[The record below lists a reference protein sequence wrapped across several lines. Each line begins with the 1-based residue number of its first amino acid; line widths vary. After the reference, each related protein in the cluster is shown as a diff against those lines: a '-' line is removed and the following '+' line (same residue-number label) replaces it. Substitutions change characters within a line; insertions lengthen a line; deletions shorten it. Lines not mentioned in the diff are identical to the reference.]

1 MHTINHTTIEVEPTR
16 SADKSIIWLH
26 GLGADGSDF
35 VSLIP
40 ELRLP
45 SDMNIRFIFPHAP
58 IQPITLN
65 RGHKMRAWFDI
76 TALSA
81 DAKIDEAGIA
91 TSRVAIAQLIEQ
103 EESRGIR
110 SDHIML
116 AGFSQGAVM
125 ALATGLHYTKPL
137 AGILAL
143 SGYLP
148 IASQILQ
155 AAHSANKHI
164 PIFVAH
170 GTKDTIVSYSLGKH
184 AYVTLKQAGYVAS
197 WHSYDMAHSIC
208 TAEIHDISQWI
219 QHCYVQSMA
228 NPQ

>member
-1 MHTINHTTIEVEPTR
+1 
-16 SADKSIIWLH
+16 
-26 GLGADGSDF
+26 
-35 VSLIP
+35 
-40 ELRLP
+40 
-45 SDMNIRFIFPHAP
+45 
-58 IQPITLN
+58 
-65 RGHKMRAWFDI
+65 MRAWFDI